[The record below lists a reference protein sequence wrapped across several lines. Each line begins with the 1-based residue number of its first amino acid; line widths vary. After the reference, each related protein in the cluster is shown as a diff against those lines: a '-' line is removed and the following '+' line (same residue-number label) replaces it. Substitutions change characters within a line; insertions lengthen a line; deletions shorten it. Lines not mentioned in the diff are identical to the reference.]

1 VGDSITTVAAPDAP
15 AGRADPTRRWA
26 LAFPDGA
33 TRFAGVTRPEAERSA
48 PALGEL
54 APAELARTLV
64 EVELPVLMADG
75 AGPYLLDHDGRLT
88 LAIAGHPAIA
98 GAAVAMGEPRAGHR
112 LGLARAGRDGVWR
125 WLGVAEVAPE
135 RRVAALDELDALP
148 DEASV
153 AHWEHRWAGPAAGR
167 LATEERGAGW

>member
-26 LAFPDGA
+26 LAFPDGIA
-33 TRFAGVTRPEAERSA
+33 RFAGVTRPEAERSA

-54 APAELARTLV
+54 APGTVARALV

-75 AGPYLLDHDGRLT
+75 AGPYLLDHEGRLT
-88 LAIAGHPAIA
+88 LAIAAHPAIA

-112 LGLARAGRDGVWR
+112 LGLVRAARDGVWR
-125 WLGVAEVAPE
+125 WLGVAEVAPGE
-135 RRVAALDELDALP
+135 RVAALDELDALP

-153 AHWEHRWAGPAAGR
+153 AHWEHRWAGTAPGGPATHGG
-167 LATEERGAGW
+167 EAGW